1 MALEPCETCDT
12 TTDIYVGSSV
22 LGLDG
27 YYCRR
32 CLAGRLG
39 ASTDGGFVLA
49 LPEDARRALLAF
61 PALQAAATRW
71 LRTARRDA
79 IRRSVSAGA
88 TWAEVARE
96 MGVTRSAARKA
107 ADADGWARPGDRRRQ
122 SRIGR
127 LDAQDA
133 GKVA

>member
-1 MALEPCETCDT
+1 MAAEPCETCDT

-49 LPEDARRALLAF
+49 MPGDPKQALRAF
-61 PALQAAATRW
+61 PALLAAATRW
-71 LRTARRDA
+71 LQTARRDA
-79 IRRSVSAGA
+79 IRRRVSAGA
-88 TWAEVARE
+88 TWTEVARE

-107 ADADGWARPGDRRRQ
+107 ADADGWSHQVTRDTRAIDQPEIQ
-122 SRIGR
+122 E
-127 LDAQDA
+127 A
-133 GKVA
+133 GKVV